1 MKTNSP
7 NKLPSFGISLIPIII
22 LLGAIVSIIVI
33 KGADEALL
41 VSKYILLISA
51 FITAII
57 AVKFYKCPVS
67 RLLKG
72 LLRSAHQVL
81 PAIVILFFIATVSA
95 TWMLS
100 GVVPALIDYGL
111 EILNPQLFLLITC
124 AVCSVISVMSG
135 SSWTTIATIGVAF
148 MGIGTV
154 FGYNEG
160 WIAGAII
167 SGAYFGDK
175 ISPLSDTTVLASS
188 SCEVNLFTHIKY
200 MMFTTVPTMLISLI
214 IYTVVGLNSDTIDTA
229 HSVQLIIALKS
240 SFNITAWLLLIPI
253 ITFVLIIMK
262 VKTVITLAISSMLG
276 LCGIFIFQPQIV
288 SELGGSSADIFSNI
302 IVIADILFTETQ
314 IVTGDELLD
323 SLVYTGG
330 IAGMMSTI
338 YLVLCAMTFGGMML
352 GSGMI
357 ASITKTITR
366 KLHSAKSIVTA
377 TVGSGLFLNAATG
390 DQYLSIIIGGNIYK
404 NLYRIN
410 GLETR
415 LLSRSLEDSISV
427 TSVLIPWNSC
437 GVTQATVLGVA
448 TITYLPYCLFNY
460 ISPLMSL
467 FMAWTGYKIKQI
479 TINKQETL

>member
-288 SELGGSSADIFSNI
+288 SELGGSSDDIFSNI

>member
-111 EILNPQLFLLITC
+111 EILNPQLFILITC

-288 SELGGSSADIFSNI
+288 SELGGSSDDIFSNI

>member
-41 VSKYILLISA
+41 VGKYILLISA

-288 SELGGSSADIFSNI
+288 SELGGSSDDIFSNI

>member
-214 IYTVVGLNSDTIDTA
+214 IYTIVGLNSDTIDTA

-288 SELGGSSADIFSNI
+288 SELGGSSDDIFSNI

>member
-1 MKTNSP
+1 MKTDLP
-7 NKLPSFGISLIPIII
+7 NKLPSFSISLVPIII
-22 LLGAIVSIIVI
+22 LLGAIVSIIII
-33 KGADEALL
+33 KGSDVALS

-240 SFNITAWLLLIPI
+240 TFNITAWLLLIPI

-262 VKTVITLAISSMLG
+262 VKTVITLAISSILG

-288 SELGGSSADIFSNI
+288 SELGGSTDDIFSNI

-404 NLYRIN
+404 NLYKVN

-448 TITYLPYCLFNY
+448 TLTYLPYCLFNY
-460 ISPLMSL
+460 LSPLMSL